1 MANPTNNFFIFRIF
15 GTTNLTL
22 IIGLT
27 LGMLKK
33 LIPFI
38 IITLFVTSCTSQP
51 SAEQADNAIDGG
63 RNFIENYMKGDMKK
77 AKLYIVEGPEN
88 KAHFEKLINE
98 YFGLDKEGRMQL
110 RLASL
115 QIDEIKTINEQTTV
129 IYYQNSF
136 DKTPRWVKVISTPQ
150 GWKVDLK
157 YSYGP
162 KI

>member
-1 MANPTNNFFIFRIF
+1 
-15 GTTNLTL
+15 
-22 IIGLT
+22 
-27 LGMLKK
+27 MLKK
-33 LIPFI
+33 LIPYLLI
-38 IITLFVTSCTSQP
+38 GLIAASCGNQDPSQ
-51 SAEQADNAIDGG
+51 QADNAIDGG
-63 RNFIENYMKGDMKK
+63 RNFIENYLKGDMKQ
-77 AKLYIVEGPEN
+77 AKLFVFESPEN
-88 KAHFEKLINE
+88 KAHFEQLINE

-115 QIDEIKTINEQTTV
+115 QINEIKSIDDKTTV

-136 DKTPRWVKVISTPQ
+136 DKKPRWLKVISTNQ

>member
-1 MANPTNNFFIFRIF
+1 
-15 GTTNLTL
+15 
-22 IIGLT
+22 
-27 LGMLKK
+27 MLKK
-33 LIPFI
+33 LIPYLLI
-38 IITLFVTSCTSQP
+38 GLIAASCGNQDPSQ
-51 SAEQADNAIDGG
+51 QADNAIDGG
-63 RNFIENYMKGDMKK
+63 RNFIENYLKGDMKQ
-77 AKLYIVEGPEN
+77 AKLFVVESPEN
-88 KAHFEKLINE
+88 KAHFEQLINE

-115 QIDEIKTINEQTTV
+115 QINEIKSIDDKTTV

-136 DKTPRWVKVISTPQ
+136 DKKPRWLKVISTNQ

>member
-1 MANPTNNFFIFRIF
+1 
-15 GTTNLTL
+15 
-22 IIGLT
+22 
-27 LGMLKK
+27 MLKK
-33 LIPFI
+33 LIPYLFI
-38 IITLFVTSCTSQP
+38 SLFMAGCSGDN
-51 SAEQADNAIDGG
+51 AIEQADNGIDGG
-63 RNFIENYMKGDMKK
+63 RGFIENYMQGDMKK

-129 IYYQNSF
+129 FYYRNSF
-136 DKTPRWVKVISTPQ
+136 DKIPRWLKVISTPQ